1 VAQGSPTGTRRPEEM
16 GFDSS
21 RWSRVRELAQ
31 DAANAG
37 NSRLAIA
44 VAGRGTTLDPIFVQ
58 GERAAPSARP
68 LDAESVFLVA
78 SLTKPIVAMAAL
90 LLVERGRLTLNDRV
104 ADMLPLKDSSKKSLT
119 LRHLLTHTSGLPDM
133 LPGNRELRMARSPF
147 EAFYEGTL
155 QAAMDFPPGRGV
167 QYQSMGFV
175 LLDRI
180 IADAAGVP
188 TARFIQEE
196 IFEPC
201 GMTDSIL
208 GAPDGWFDGGS
219 PRLDRIV
226 PVQVPPEQVGGD
238 EWNWNSRYW
247 RQFGAAWGGLLSTP
261 ADLARFCL
269 MMLSRGSVAGRTLF
283 SPATIA
289 AATTNQLGA
298 FPDVPEADRR
308 CRGWGLGWRMQW
320 PAHAASF
327 GDLLSPE
334 AYGHWG
340 ATGTVFWID
349 PQLDLAAVILTD
361 TPLDHST
368 RWIVRL
374 SNAIAAARLE
384 SAR

>member
-1 VAQGSPTGTRRPEEM
+1 MAKGSPAGVERPEEM
-16 GFDSS
+16 GFDSG
-21 RWSRVRELAQ
+21 RWSRVRELAE

-37 NSRLAIA
+37 ITQVAIA
-44 VAGRGTTLDPIFVQ
+44 VAGQGRTLDPIFVRR
-58 GERAAPSARP
+58 ERTARQATP
-68 LDAESVFLVA
+68 LDAESIFLVA

-104 ADMLPLKDSSKKSLT
+104 SDLLPLKDSSKKSLT

-133 LPGNRELRMARSPF
+133 LPDNRELRMARSPF
-147 EAFYEGTL
+147 EAFYAGTL

-188 TARFIQEE
+188 TSQFIQEE

-201 GMTDSIL
+201 GMTDSTL
-208 GAPDGWFDGGS
+208 GAPDAWFDGDS
-219 PRLDRIV
+219 PRLERIV

-269 MMLSRGSVAGRTLF
+269 MMLSRGSVGGRTLF

-327 GDLLSPE
+327 GDLLSSS

-361 TPLDHST
+361 TPLDRST

>member
-1 VAQGSPTGTRRPEEM
+1 MAKGSPRGTEQAEEM
-16 GFDSS
+16 GFDSG
-21 RWSRVRELAQ
+21 RWSRVKVLAQ
-31 DAANAG
+31 DAADAG
-37 NSRLAIA
+37 ISRLAIA
-44 VAGRGTTLDPIFVQ
+44 VAGRGRTLDPIFVQ
-58 GERAAPSARP
+58 SGRAAPSATP
-68 LDAESVFLVA
+68 LDAESLFLVA

-90 LLVERGRLTLNDRV
+90 LLVERGKLTLNDRV
-104 ADMLPLKDSSKKSLT
+104 SDLLPLKDASKKSLT

-133 LPGNRELRMARSPF
+133 LPDNRELRMARSSF

-180 IADAAGVP
+180 IAEAAGVP
-188 TARFIQEE
+188 TPRFIRDE

-201 GMTDSIL
+201 GMTASML
-208 GAPDGWFDGGS
+208 GAPDAWFDGS
-219 PRLDRIV
+219 LPQSSRIV

-261 ADLARFCL
+261 GDLAQFCR
-269 MMLSRGSVAGRTLF
+269 MMLSQGRVGDRVLF

-289 AATTNQLGA
+289 AATSSQLGA

-327 GDLLSPE
+327 GDLLSPS

-361 TPLDHST
+361 TPLDRST

-374 SNAIAAARLE
+374 SNAIVAARLE
-384 SAR
+384 SAS

>member
-1 VAQGSPTGTRRPEEM
+1 MAKESPTGAERPEEM
-16 GFDSS
+16 GFDSG
-21 RWSRVRELAQ
+21 RWSQVRELAEA
-31 DAANAG
+31 AANAG
-37 NSRLAIA
+37 ISRLAIA
-44 VAGRGTTLDPIFVQ
+44 VAGRGTTLNPIFVQ
-58 GERAAPSARP
+58 SEQAAPSAMP
-68 LDAESVFLVA
+68 LDAESLFLVA

-90 LLVERGRLTLNDRV
+90 LLVERGKLTLNDRV
-104 ADMLPLKDSSKKSLT
+104 LDLLPLKDASKKSLT

-133 LPGNRELRMARSPF
+133 LPDNRELRMARSPF

-180 IADAAGVP
+180 IEEAVGVP
-188 TARFIQEE
+188 TSRFIRDE

-201 GMTDSIL
+201 GMAASTL
-208 GAPDGWFDGGS
+208 GAPDAWFDGGS
-219 PRLDRIV
+219 PRAERIV

-261 ADLARFCL
+261 GDLAQFCL
-269 MMLSRGSVAGRTLF
+269 MMLSRGSVGGGGLF
-283 SPATIA
+283 SPAAIA

-327 GDLLSPE
+327 GDLLSPL

-361 TPLDHST
+361 TPLDRST

-374 SNAIAAARLE
+374 SNAIVAARLE
-384 SAR
+384 SAS